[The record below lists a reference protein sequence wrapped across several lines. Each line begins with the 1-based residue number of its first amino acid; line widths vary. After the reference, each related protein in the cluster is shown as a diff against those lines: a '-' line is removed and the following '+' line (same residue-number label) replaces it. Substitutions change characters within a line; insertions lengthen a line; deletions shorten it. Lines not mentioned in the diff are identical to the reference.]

1 MEIII
6 FSGCND
12 PLCCCLKCQ
21 HSGWPGSPARRILQ
35 VVSRPLLAKSTH
47 SSQLLCYSSK
57 KKKKTNQ
64 KPTCLRLSRCF
75 PCVVGGLGRFLQFP
89 RYLKKKKTNSSRW
102 KRCRKML
109 TTLMFLLI
117 YFHSTRTAHKSSK
130 KLYEQCVKLEKL
142 WSHVFTTT
150 VPLTQRDTWYR
161 KLREAIDREQNQAI
175 WVSEAKVIIV
185 IVIISHRAA
194 AASISEFSFF
204 FDRFYGIS
212 FRENLQRHPSVQVT
226 PRRLFL
232 FHFFSF

>member
-1 MEIII
+1 
-6 FSGCND
+6 
-12 PLCCCLKCQ
+12 
-21 HSGWPGSPARRILQ
+21 
-35 VVSRPLLAKSTH
+35 
-47 SSQLLCYSSK
+47 
-57 KKKKTNQ
+57 
-64 KPTCLRLSRCF
+64 
-75 PCVVGGLGRFLQFP
+75 
-89 RYLKKKKTNSSRW
+89 
-102 KRCRKML
+102 
-109 TTLMFLLI
+109 MFLLI

-204 FDRFYGIS
+204 FRPFLWDIIS
-212 FRENLQRHPSVQVT
+212 GKSPAAPERASNTPSS
-226 PRRLFL
+226 FL
-232 FHFFSF
+232 FSFFFFLFKMKFLKKSRRGPSCAASYSFQF

>member
-1 MEIII
+1 
-6 FSGCND
+6 
-12 PLCCCLKCQ
+12 
-21 HSGWPGSPARRILQ
+21 
-35 VVSRPLLAKSTH
+35 
-47 SSQLLCYSSK
+47 
-57 KKKKTNQ
+57 
-64 KPTCLRLSRCF
+64 
-75 PCVVGGLGRFLQFP
+75 
-89 RYLKKKKTNSSRW
+89 
-102 KRCRKML
+102 ML

-226 PRRLFL
+226 PRRLFF
-232 FHFFSF
+232 FHFFFLFKMKFLKKSRRGPSCAASYSFQF